1 MKLVVA
7 VTGATGAIY
16 AVRLLEALKTKEV
29 EVHLVLSHWARETM
43 RFETGLDEENLRQLA
58 AHYYPENDLT
68 APLASGSFQH
78 QGMVIV
84 PCSMKTLAG
93 IAHGYAA
100 NLIIR
105 AADVTLK
112 EGRKLILVPRETPLH
127 AIHLENM
134 LTLARLG
141 AVIMPPMP
149 AFYYHPRNIDDL
161 VNHLVG
167 RILDQL
173 GLEFELATRWCGGE
187 KTNLNAGV
195 PEFGANG
202 RQVRR

>member
-1 MKLVVA
+1 MRLVVA

-16 AVRLLEALKTKEV
+16 AVRLLQALKEKEV
-29 EVHLVLSHWARETM
+29 EVHLILSRWARETV
-43 RFETGLDEENLRQLA
+43 RLETNFDEENFRQLA
-58 AHYYPENDLT
+58 TCCYTENDLA

-78 QGMVIV
+78 QGMVVI

-100 NLIIR
+100 NLIMR

-112 EGRKLILVPRETPLH
+112 EGRRLILATRETPLN

-141 AVIMPPMP
+141 VVIMPPVP
-149 AFYYHPRNIDDL
+149 AFYNQPRSIDDL
-161 VNHLVG
+161 VNNFVG
-167 RILDQL
+167 RIMDLL
-173 GLEFELATRWCGGE
+173 GLEHDLVARWSGM
-187 KTNLNAGV
+187 KY
-195 PEFGANG
+195 
-202 RQVRR
+202 